1 MEDKINK
8 NQGEIAIFMSSK
20 GGVGKTVLAVNVAAE
35 LTSRGCSTCILDG
48 DFQFGDVNFALD
60 IQPRYTISDIVLK
73 EEVLEDFNISDYL
86 SKHDSG
92 LKVLSAPL
100 KPELADLITAPM
112 IPALCGNIL
121 KDNKYLIVD
130 LATGF
135 SEINLSF
142 MELAD
147 LIFVVTDLDL
157 CALKNTKILLKT
169 LNKLEM
175 GRKVKVI
182 VNRSDSETLTKASQ
196 VPDMLE
202 INEVLYITDN
212 YKVVSKSLN
221 IGIPFVISKKKEKI
235 TSDIL
240 AVTREFNVEGSP
252 VLKRKKSNRRGLIG
266 VFSR

>member
-1 MEDKINK
+1 MEEKINK
-8 NQGEIAIFMSSK
+8 NQGEIAIFISSK
-20 GGVGKTVLAVNVAAE
+20 GGVGKTVLAVNVAAA
-35 LTSRGCSTCILDG
+35 LTSRGFSTCILDG
-48 DFQFGDVNFALD
+48 NFQFGDVNFALD
-60 IQPRYTISDIVLK
+60 IQPRYTISDIVQK
-73 EEVLEDFNISDYL
+73 EKVLENFNISDYI

-112 IPALCGNIL
+112 IPTICENIL
-121 KDNKYLIVD
+121 KENKCLIVD

-169 LNKLEM
+169 LNKLEL
-175 GRKVKVI
+175 GEKIKVI
-182 VNRSDSETLTKASQ
+182 VNRSGSETLTKSSQAS
-196 VPDMLE
+196 DMLE
-202 INEVLYITDN
+202 IDEVLYITDN
-212 YKVVSKSLN
+212 FKVVSKSLN

-240 AVTREFNVEGSP
+240 SVTRKFNVEVSH
-252 VLKRKKSNRRGLIG
+252 VQKRKRNRKRGVIG
-266 VFSR
+266 ILSR